1 MKNKDW
7 SDEFI
12 KESKEENKNKTAGES
27 DSFKALFGVP
37 DSYANEKENKTAKQ
51 KKEKDIEEDIL
62 DKMFGSN
69 STTNGN
75 NANQE
80 EESDSMESEEKE
92 KTDEVAIEDAP
103 KKSKI
108 KNLKLRV
115 ISVALTLIIGGTTGF
130 ALYKTEPNRKVK
142 KMNASE
148 ITVSNNDE
156 NIKAL
161 TKIEGCLRISK
172 IMKEYQD
179 KNSYITNLDMGT
191 VEVID
196 GKIAELSD
204 EEYKTILELMD
215 KLENASKK
223 EKQTDE
229 YKQMI
234 KQFVGYSSK
243 VNAYLVYYA
252 PQSLNNI
259 IIDEMKD
266 DVEQVLK
273 VSSDKV
279 EVNYN
284 HSSNAINIERT
295 DGGVGEASYPLKST
309 GKVMDDLTVI
319 LNDNANN
326 IKEVESFVADG
337 AKTVLTLEEESTITK
352 DNNGAL
358 LVPYSKEINNKI
370 KDALDQ
376 TKLEIYR
383 ILVQTNNGKVKYYYL
398 VQKSSIEQSQKQE
411 SSKEQ
416 ASGYTRKRTM

>member
-51 KKEKDIEEDIL
+51 KEEKDIEEDIL

-92 KTDEVAIEDAP
+92 KTDELEIEDAP

-115 ISVALTLIIGGTTGF
+115 ISVALTLIIGGTAGF
-130 ALYKTEPNRKVK
+130 ALYKTEPNRKVG

-148 ITVSNNDE
+148 ITVSNNDD

-284 HSSNAINIERT
+284 HSSNTINIERT
-295 DGGVGEASYPLKST
+295 DGGVGEASYSLKST
-309 GKVMDDLTVI
+309 GKVIDKLTGDLNSGTNSTI
-319 LNDNANN
+319 E
-326 IKEVESFVADG
+326 IESFVNDST
-337 AKTVLTLEEESTITK
+337 KTISTIEESTITK
-352 DNNGAL
+352 DPNGSL
-358 LVPYSKEINNKI
+358 IVEYSEKTNKELEDRVKRVKLQMYRTSNQKNGEFSYNYLVPRDNAE
-370 KDALDQ
+370 
-376 TKLEIYR
+376 
-383 ILVQTNNGKVKYYYL
+383 
-398 VQKSSIEQSQKQE
+398 SSQIQD